1 MEIEP
6 QKAYQNGTFV
16 LLVIITLFMA
26 FWVRGFVFAGMFM
39 GLVATIAIWVVVL
52 KFPPPVK
59 RFMGRHVLISDL
71 ILTATAM
78 SGLSVIGP
86 GATVFM
92 AICTQAVLTSI
103 LLPTLKA
110 S

>member
-1 MEIEP
+1 MEAK
-6 QKAYQNGTFV
+6 KAYQNGTFV

-39 GLVATIAIWVVVL
+39 GLVSTIAIWVLVL
-52 KFPPPVK
+52 KFPPRVQ
-59 RFMGRHVLISDL
+59 RFMGKHVLISDL
-71 ILTATAM
+71 ILTMVAM
-78 SGLSVIGP
+78 SALSVIGP
-86 GATVFM
+86 GATIFM
-92 AICTQAVLTSI
+92 AICTQAVLTSL